1 LEKERGKV
9 LKFTATDCEC
19 LKHNLT
25 FCTSKTEMIFT
36 KYLWQG
42 ILILLA
48 IILEIVPVAKVEKEV
63 GISIK
68 AMKE

>member
-1 LEKERGKV
+1 
-9 LKFTATDCEC
+9 
-19 LKHNLT
+19 
-25 FCTSKTEMIFT
+25 MIFT

-48 IILEIVPVAKVEKEV
+48 IIFEIVPVAKVEKEV

>member
-1 LEKERGKV
+1 V

-19 LKHNLT
+19 LKHNIDFLQE
-25 FCTSKTEMIFT
+25 CQNRND

-48 IILEIVPVAKVEKEV
+48 IIFEIVPVAKVEKEV
-63 GISIK
+63 GVSLK
-68 AMKE
+68 EMKN